1 MRKNIQKTF
10 PYPNRTH
17 MSTSTMTLVPASASA
32 PATTIS
38 DASLPNEKTL
48 KHAARMAM
56 EQDKPIMLDYYADT
70 RDGKAFLGEDASTKE
85 QMLVRSESEYT
96 SGIEKKFKVAEDFII
111 ITQNSIYIIA
121 GSTKKK
127 TISAPA

>member
-1 MRKNIQKTF
+1 
-10 PYPNRTH
+10 
-17 MSTSTMTLVPASASA
+17 MSTSTMTLVPASASASAA

-56 EQDKPIMLDYYADT
+56 EQDRPIMLDYYADT
-70 RDGKAFLGEDASTKE
+70 RDGKAFLGEDATTKE

-96 SGIEKKFKVAEDFII
+96 SGIEKKFKVADDFII
-111 ITQNSIYIIA
+111 LTQNSIYIIA
-121 GSTKKK
+121 GNTKKK

>member
-1 MRKNIQKTF
+1 
-10 PYPNRTH
+10 
-17 MSTSTMTLVPASASA
+17 MSTSTMTLVPASATASAA

-38 DASLPNEKTL
+38 DANLPNEKTL

-70 RDGKAFLGEDASTKE
+70 RDGKAFLGEDAGTKE

>member
-1 MRKNIQKTF
+1 
-10 PYPNRTH
+10 
-17 MSTSTMTLVPASASA
+17 MSLVPAATAAATSIAATASV
-32 PATTIS
+32 S
-38 DASLPNEKTL
+38 EASLPNEKTL

-70 RDGKAFLGEDASTKE
+70 RDGKAFLGEDATSKE

-96 SGIEKKFKVAEDFII
+96 SGIEKKFKVADDFII

>member
-1 MRKNIQKTF
+1 
-10 PYPNRTH
+10 
-17 MSTSTMTLVPASASA
+17 MSTTATPAMALAAAPSAI
-32 PATTIS
+32 P
-38 DASLPNEKTL
+38 DASLPNDKTL

-56 EQDKPIMLDYYADT
+56 EHDKPIMLDYYADT

-96 SGIEKKFKVAEDFII
+96 SGIEKKFKIGEDFII
-111 ITQNSIYIIA
+111 VTQNSIYIIS

>member
-1 MRKNIQKTF
+1 
-10 PYPNRTH
+10 
-17 MSTSTMTLVPASASA
+17 MSTSTTPAMALTAAPSAI
-32 PATTIS
+32 T
-38 DASLPNEKTL
+38 DASLPSDKTL
-48 KHAARMAM
+48 RHAARMAM

-70 RDGKAFLGEDASTKE
+70 RDGKAFLGEDATTKE

-96 SGIEKKFKVAEDFII
+96 SGIEKKFKIGDDFII
-111 ITQNSIYIIA
+111 VTQNSIYIIS